1 MTLDSSSSLGG
12 LLSTPLVLPASLAG
26 ALAAL
31 VLVLAVIALRRGSAG
46 MLQRWLVPVVILV
59 VVAWAATTLLD
70 RLTLNDRMAE
80 RRALLQRAAELSAS
94 ALAPGSALSC
104 LDGGAGESVGN
115 ACEKAV
121 FADAQSAASA
131 VAYTAQRLT
140 LLRDAAAL
148 AAHDAGVTET
158 FAATRRAL
166 ELDRYGLVA
175 HVLADRDG
183 CTAEQCAAFA
193 LLQDTEALKANLR
206 VRAYDTYVTR
216 YAASW
221 NKSEPK
227 SEPVAEKELPPAA
240 PALASAPPPTEL
252 AGRVPVSPK
261 YDFPSAASIPPVSIM
276 NAEPPLPKSAEAP
289 KADAPKAPAETGTVP
304 VPPKRPRTQAATPQA
319 R

>member
-1 MTLDSSSSLGG
+1 MTLDNWLGG
-12 LLSTPLVLPASLAG
+12 LLSTPLVLPASVAG

-31 VLVLAVIALRRGSAG
+31 VLVLAVMALRRGSG
-46 MLQRWLVPVVILV
+46 GLLQRLLVPVVMLV
-59 VVAWAATTLLD
+59 VLAWASLAMLD
-70 RLTLNDRMAE
+70 RLALNDRTAE

-94 ALAPGSALSC
+94 ALAPGSMLSC

-131 VAYTAQRLT
+131 VAYTAHRLT
-140 LLRDAAAL
+140 LLKDAAAL
-148 AAHDAGVTET
+148 AQGDPSLHDA

-183 CTAEQCAAFA
+183 CTAEQCPAFA
-193 LLQDTEALKANLR
+193 LLQDTETLKANLK

-221 NKSEPK
+221 NKTEPK
-227 SEPVAEKELPPAA
+227 SEPSAAAEPPAA
-240 PALASAPPPTEL
+240 VPALAGAPPQAEL
-252 AGRVPVSPK
+252 AGRTPVSPK

-289 KADAPKAPAETGTVP
+289 KSEPAKTSVETDNVP
-304 VPPKRPRTQAATPQA
+304 VPPKRPQTQAATPQA